1 MGRLEKKP
9 EWLRIRLPSGENYVN
24 VRQTIASLGLH
35 TVCEEARCP
44 NIGECWGGGTATIMI
59 MGDVCTRG
67 CRFCSVTS
75 GRPLYLD
82 PYEPERVAK
91 AIKKWGLRY
100 VVITSVCRDDLQDG
114 GANHIAKTIK
124 EIKVQC
130 PETIIEPLIPDFHGN
145 RHAIETVADAGPEVI
160 SHNIETVARLSPL
173 IRDSRAT
180 YKQSLR
186 VLEMIKDID
195 YKIYT
200 KSSMMLGLGEMEE
213 EVMQAAKDLRSAG
226 VDMVS
231 IGQYLQPTSRHVP
244 VKEYIAPEKF
254 DSYRKSIEKM
264 GFAYTVA
271 GPFVRSSYKA
281 GELFIKNMV
290 YSRQR
295 SNNNNNI
302 NNNSNNNNNSNSSSY
317 PKQD

>member
-295 SNNNNNI
+295 SNNNNN
-302 NNNSNNNNNSNSSSY
+302 NNNNSNSNNNTSSY

>member
-1 MGRLEKKP
+1 
-9 EWLRIRLPSGENYVN
+9 
-24 VRQTIASLGLH
+24 
-35 TVCEEARCP
+35 
-44 NIGECWGGGTATIMI
+44 

-114 GANHIAKTIK
+114 GANHIAKTIE

-145 RHAIETVADAGPEVI
+145 RHAIETVAAAGPEVI
-160 SHNIETVARLSPL
+160 SHNIETIARLSPL

-226 VDMVS
+226 VDIVS

-244 VKEYIAPEKF
+244 VKDYITPEKF

-295 SNNNNNI
+295 SNNNNTNG
-302 NNNSNNNNNSNSSSY
+302 SNSSSY

>member
-145 RHAIETVADAGPEVI
+145 RHAIETVAAAGPEVI

-226 VDMVS
+226 VDIVS
-231 IGQYLQPTSRHVP
+231 IGQYLQPTSRHLP
-244 VKEYIAPEKF
+244 VKEYIMPEKF

-295 SNNNNNI
+295 SNN
-302 NNNSNNNNNSNSSSY
+302 SNSNSSSY

>member
-1 MGRLEKKP
+1 MIGRLEKKP

-114 GANHIAKTIK
+114 GANHIAKTIE

-145 RHAIETVADAGPEVI
+145 RHAIETVAAAGPEVI
-160 SHNIETVARLSPL
+160 SHNIETIARLSPL

-226 VDMVS
+226 VDIVS

-244 VKEYIAPEKF
+244 VKDYITPEKF

-295 SNNNNNI
+295 SNNNNTNG
-302 NNNSNNNNNSNSSSY
+302 SNSSSY

>member
-1 MGRLEKKP
+1 MMERLEQKP
-9 EWLRIRLPSGENYVN
+9 EWLRIRLPSGKNYVN
-24 VRQTIASLGLH
+24 IRQTVASLRLH

-67 CRFCSVTS
+67 CRFCSVGS

-82 PYEPERVAK
+82 PDEPERVAK
-91 AIKKWGLRY
+91 AIKEWGLRY
-100 VVITSVCRDDLQDG
+100 VVITSVCRDDLPDG

-124 EIKVQC
+124 AVKVQC

-145 RHAIETVADAGPEVI
+145 RYAIENVTNAGPEVI

-173 IRDSRAT
+173 IRDARAT
-180 YKQSLR
+180 YEQSLH
-186 VLEMIKDID
+186 VLKIIKDID

-200 KSSMMLGLGEMEE
+200 KSSIMLGLGEMEE
-213 EVMQAAKDLRSAG
+213 EVMEAAKDLRSAG
-226 VDMVS
+226 VDVVS
-231 IGQYLQPTSRHVP
+231 IGQYLQPTSRHLP

-254 DSYRKSIEKM
+254 DSYKKSIEKM
-264 GFAYTVA
+264 GFAYTLA

-281 GELFIKNMV
+281 GEFFIKNLV
-290 YSRQR
+290 HSRR
-295 SNNNNNI
+295 
-302 NNNSNNNNNSNSSSY
+302 
-317 PKQD
+317 

>member
-1 MGRLEKKP
+1 MATKKGNEMIMGRLEKKP

-67 CRFCSVTS
+67 CRFCSVVS

-82 PYEPERVAK
+82 PDEPERVAK
-91 AIKKWGLRY
+91 AIKEWGLRY

-124 EIKVQC
+124 AVKVQC

-145 RHAIETVADAGPEVI
+145 RYAIEKVANAGPEVI
-160 SHNIETVARLSPL
+160 SHNIETVARLSPV
-173 IRDSRAT
+173 IRDPRAT
-180 YKQSLR
+180 YVQSIH
-186 VLEMIKDID
+186 VLKIIKDID
-195 YKIYT
+195 YKIHT
-200 KSSMMLGLGEMEE
+200 KSSLMLGLGETEE
-213 EVMQAAKDLRSAG
+213 EVMQAANDLRSAG
-226 VDMVS
+226 VDIVS
-231 IGQYLQPTSRHVP
+231 LGQYLQPTSRHLP
-244 VKEYIAPEKF
+244 VKEYITPEKF

-271 GPFVRSSYKA
+271 GPLVRSSYKA
-281 GELFIKNMV
+281 GEFFIKNMV
-290 YSRQR
+290 HSRR
-295 SNNNNNI
+295 
-302 NNNSNNNNNSNSSSY
+302 
-317 PKQD
+317 

>member
-1 MGRLEKKP
+1 MATKKGNEMIMGRLEKKP

-67 CRFCSVTS
+67 CRFCSVVS

-82 PYEPERVAK
+82 PDEPERVAK
-91 AIKKWGLRY
+91 AIKEWGLRY

-124 EIKVQC
+124 AVKVQC

-145 RHAIETVADAGPEVI
+145 RYAIEKVANAGPEVI

-173 IRDSRAT
+173 IRDPRAT
-180 YKQSLR
+180 YEQSLH
-186 VLEMIKDID
+186 VLKMIKDID

-200 KSSMMLGLGEMEE
+200 KSSLMLGLGETEE
-213 EVMQAAKDLRSAG
+213 EVMQAANDLRSTG
-226 VDMVS
+226 VDIVS
-231 IGQYLQPTSRHVP
+231 LGQYLQPTSRHLP
-244 VKEYIAPEKF
+244 VKEYITPEKF

-271 GPFVRSSYKA
+271 GPLVRSSYKA
-281 GELFIKNMV
+281 GEFFIKNMV
-290 YSRQR
+290 HSRR
-295 SNNNNNI
+295 
-302 NNNSNNNNNSNSSSY
+302 
-317 PKQD
+317 